1 MPVRGQNTSVT
12 YESGGFPDGRKLK
25 SGGPRSPRTQ
35 PARGPRT
42 TPALGVA
49 SNIGPKRDYV
59 NMFSNSSTKK
69 VPMKSDREYFGLYGP
84 EEDGI
89 DTYELQKDR
98 SKQRDEGS

>member
-69 VPMKSDREYFGLYGP
+69 VPMKSDREDGLFDG

-89 DTYELQKDR
+89 DTWALQKDR